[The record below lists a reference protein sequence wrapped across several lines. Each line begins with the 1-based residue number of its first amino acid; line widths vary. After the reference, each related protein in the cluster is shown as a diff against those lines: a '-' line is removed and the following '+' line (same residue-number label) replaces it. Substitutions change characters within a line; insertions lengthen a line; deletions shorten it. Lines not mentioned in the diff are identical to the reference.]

1 MALLNID
8 TSHIDPTPRFDPIPA
23 GDYPVIITESET
35 KLTKDSTGQYLQ
47 LKLEV
52 QDGEFRGRILFD
64 RLNLWNNN
72 AQAKEIA
79 HRQLAQIAHA
89 VGVLQVADSEQLH
102 FKPLIATVKVRPARD
117 NFEASNEVKGYKQGA
132 GAPVQ
137 QQPFAAPRAPA
148 APQQPGGFGSGGAAP
163 WMNKA
168 A

>member
-1 MALLNID
+1 MATLNFD
-8 TSHIDPTPRFDPIPA
+8 AQHIDPTPRFDPIPA
-23 GDYPVIITESET
+23 GDYPVIITDSET
-35 KLTKDSTGQYLQ
+35 KLTKDGTGQYLQ
-47 LKLEV
+47 LKLEI

-79 HRQLAQIAHA
+79 NRQLSQICHA
-89 VGVLQVADSEQLH
+89 IGVIQVADSQQLH
-102 FKPLIATVKVRPARD
+102 LKPLIASVKLRPASGGY
-117 NFEASNEVKGYKQGA
+117 EASNDIKGYKSGA
-132 GAPVQ
+132 GAPVT

-148 APQQPGGFGSGGAAP
+148 AATAPAGFGAGGAP